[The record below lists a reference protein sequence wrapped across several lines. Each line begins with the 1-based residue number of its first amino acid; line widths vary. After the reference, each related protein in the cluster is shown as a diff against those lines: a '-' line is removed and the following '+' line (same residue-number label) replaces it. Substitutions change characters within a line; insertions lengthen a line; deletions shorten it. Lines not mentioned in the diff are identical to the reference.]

1 MLLGQASINLT
12 ANIASALLGLV
23 SVFIF
28 TRLFAPHDYGVY
40 LLGVGFASVISVFL
54 VGWFRNLILSGHA
67 RNDGTDVRGLVL
79 SGYLLCCL
87 TAPIAYLLARF
98 VGLDTTAA
106 LATVGLSITIGLFEL
121 TQDLLRARL
130 QALSVM
136 KATLVRAGALLGF
149 GAAVALVEPTGVLL
163 LLAASAAYLVA
174 VLVQTRR
181 AWRGTVVTFAR
192 ADLSMLV
199 KTGLP
204 LTVSLTLLAISSVT
218 DRFMIANLVGAA
230 DAGKYVAALDLVR
243 QTLMMP
249 AMSMAA
255 AFFPMAV
262 HIHAKQG
269 DGAVRSHLSECF
281 ELLLGVTLPACLG
294 FAAIAP
300 HVANIIL
307 GADFRELAG
316 QIMPIIA
323 VAVIFQVL
331 TQQYLHASFLLS
343 GRNSFYL
350 INTAS
355 IIAANVIL
363 SYVLVS
369 HLSTIGAAWARLGAD
384 ITGFA
389 CALLLSRFAFKIPVP
404 LGRLALVVIAALAM
418 ALTVT
423 ALDRALPIADLP
435 AAIVLAGAG
444 FAVYAALCW
453 LFDIARVRSRL
464 RQGLTLFRSKPA
476 SSNIG

>member
-1 MLLGQASINLT
+1 MLIGQASINLT
-12 ANIASALLGLV
+12 ANVLSALLGLL

-28 TRLFAPHDYGVY
+28 TRLFAPHDYGIY

-67 RNDGTDVRGLVL
+67 RNDGTDVRGLVV
-79 SGYLLCCL
+79 SGYLICCL

-98 VGLDTTAA
+98 VGLDGAAA
-106 LATVGLSITIGLFEL
+106 LAAVVLAIAIGLFEL

-130 QALSVM
+130 KALSVM
-136 KATLVRAGALLGF
+136 KATLVRAAALLGL
-149 GAAVALVEPTGVLL
+149 GVVVALVSPTGVLL
-163 LLAASAAYLVA
+163 LLAASTAYLVA
-174 VLVQTRR
+174 VLVQSRS
-181 AWRGTVVTFAR
+181 AWHGTVVNFDR
-192 ADLSMLV
+192 ADLRSLAR
-199 KTGLP
+199 TGLP
-204 LTVSLTLLAISSVT
+204 LTLSLTLLAISSVT

-262 HIHAKQG
+262 QIHARQG
-269 DGAVRSHLSECF
+269 DAAVRTHLADCL
-281 ELLLGVTLPACLG
+281 ELLAGVTLPACLG
-294 FAAIAP
+294 FALIAP

-307 GADFRELAG
+307 GADFRAVASE
-316 QIMPIIA
+316 IMPIVAIA
-323 VAVIFQVL
+323 VLFQVL

-369 HLSTIGAAWARLGAD
+369 LYGTIGAAWARLGAD
-384 ITGFA
+384 IMGFV
-389 CALLLSRFAFKIPVP
+389 CALILSRFAFRIPIP
-404 LGRLALVVIAALAM
+404 LGRLALIAIAALAM
-418 ALTVT
+418 ALTVG
-423 ALDRALPIADLP
+423 AFDRALNLADLP
-435 AAIVLAGAG
+435 ASIVLIGAG
-444 FAVYAALCW
+444 LVVYAALCW
-453 LFDIARVRSRL
+453 LFDIARLRGRLKRGLVMFHTRS
-464 RQGLTLFRSKPA
+464 A
-476 SSNIG
+476 NSNVG

>member
-1 MLLGQASINLT
+1 MLIGQASINLT
-12 ANIASALLGLV
+12 ANVLSAVLGLL

-79 SGYLLCCL
+79 SGYLICCL
-87 TAPIAYLLARF
+87 TAPIAYALARL
-98 VGLDTTAA
+98 VGLDGTAA
-106 LATVGLSITIGLFEL
+106 LAAVALAVAIGLFEL

-136 KATLVRAGALLGF
+136 RATLVRAGVLLGF
-149 GAAVALVEPTGVLL
+149 GAIVALVNPTGFLL
-163 LLAASAAYLVA
+163 LLAAATAYLVA
-174 VLVQTRR
+174 VLVQSRS
-181 AWRGTVVTFAR
+181 AWRGTVIRFDR
-192 ADLSMLV
+192 ADLSTLAR
-199 KTGLP
+199 TGLP
-204 LTVSLTLLAISSVT
+204 LTLSLTLLAISSVT
-218 DRFMIANLVGAA
+218 DRFVIANLIGAA
-230 DAGKYVAALDLVR
+230 DAGRYVAALDLVR

-249 AMSMAA
+249 AMSIAA

-262 HIHAKQG
+262 QIHAKQG
-269 DGAVRSHLSECF
+269 DAAVKTHLAECL
-281 ELLLGVTLPACLG
+281 ELLAGITLPACLG
-294 FAAIAP
+294 FAAISA

-307 GADFRELAG
+307 GVDFREVAA
-316 QIMPIIA
+316 QIMPVIA

-331 TQQYLHASFLLS
+331 TQQYLHAGFLLS

-369 HLSTIGAAWARLGAD
+369 HYGTIGAAWARLGAD
-384 ITGFA
+384 IVGFA
-389 CALLLSRFAFKIPVP
+389 SALVLSRFAFAVPIP
-404 LGRLALVVIAALAM
+404 LGRLALIVIAALAM
-418 ALTVT
+418 VLAVGALGRS
-423 ALDRALPIADLP
+423 LHIADLP
-435 AAIVLAGAG
+435 VSIVLTGAG
-444 FAVYAALCW
+444 LVVYAALCW
-453 LFDIARVRSRL
+453 LFDIARLRGRL
-464 RQGLTLFRSKPA
+464 RQGLIMARTKFA
-476 SSNIG
+476 NSNVG